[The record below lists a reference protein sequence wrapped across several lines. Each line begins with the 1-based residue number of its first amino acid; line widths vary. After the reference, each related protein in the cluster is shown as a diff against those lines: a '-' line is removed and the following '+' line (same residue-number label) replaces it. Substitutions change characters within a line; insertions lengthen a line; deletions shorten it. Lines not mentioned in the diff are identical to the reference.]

1 MIDSDNISLIGGSG
15 FIGSFLLR
23 DLKLTGKKINIFDK
37 KAPLHNENIEFVKG
51 NILDKRLLEESI
63 KYSDVL
69 INLAAEHADNV
80 SPKSLYYDVN
90 VEGSKN
96 ICDVARN
103 NSINNIIF
111 ISSVAVYGFS
121 SRSLDEDSETNPF
134 NDYGITKLEAEKVF
148 INWQKEAPQDRKLI
162 IVRPTAVFGIN
173 NRGNIFN
180 LINQLRKLSF
190 FMIGNGSNK
199 KSIAYVENLTAFIK
213 DTLNL
218 KNGCHIFNYVD
229 KPDFSMRKLVYLIKK
244 TLGVD
249 SRFTI
254 KIPYF
259 IALFFGYSLD
269 ILGFF
274 LRRKF
279 QISAIRIKKF
289 CSNSLFETSF
299 EKIGFEPPYE
309 LEEALE
315 KTILYEF
322 EKKNLNENIKN

>member
-1 MIDSDNISLIGGSG
+1 MHKVCLIGGNG
-15 FIGSFLLR
+15 FIGTNLQEV
-23 DLKLTGKKINIFDK
+23 LKNEFETFSFDK
-37 KAPLHNENIEFVKG
+37 KNNKNSKNFIEG
-51 NILDKRLLEESI
+51 DITNPATLEEGLN
-63 KYSDVL
+63 KDFDFL
-69 INLAAEHADNV
+69 INLAAEHKDNV

-90 VEGSKN
+90 VQGSIN
-96 ICDVARN
+96 ICNVAKKLK
-103 NSINNIIF
+103 INNIVF
-111 ISSVAVYGFS
+111 LSSVAIYGFS
-121 SRSLDEDSETNPF
+121 KTSCDEDSEKNPF
-134 NDYGITKLEAEKVF
+134 NDYGKTKLEAEKIF
-148 INWQKEAPQDRKLI
+148 LSWQKESPLERKLI
-162 IVRPTAVFGIN
+162 IIRPTAVFGLN

-190 FMIGNGSNK
+190 FMIGNGLNK
-199 KSIAYVENLTAFIK
+199 KSIAYVENLSAFIK
-213 DTLNL
+213 HTLNL
-218 KNGCHIFNYVD
+218 RNGSHIFNYVD
-229 KPDFSMRKLVYLIKK
+229 KPDFSMKNLVNLIKK

-249 SRFTI
+249 SKFTI

-259 IALFFGYSLD
+259 IALFIGYSLD

-322 EKKNLNENIKN
+322 ENKNLNENIKN